1 MKCSSFKPSSS
12 TTKNRALH
20 VTLKKPLQ
28 HMKTKLTLACLALS
42 LITTAQTLEDAILKT
57 KNERFEAADADFKT
71 LIGKEP
77 GKGDYYFYYGEN
89 FFENEDMENANT
101 QFQKGSEVNATYPLN
116 YVGLGKVL
124 WYKGKEGDAKAMFYK
139 AATLGGN
146 KNAEVMR
153 QTAEAYIYAPNKN
166 LDEAIKLLNE
176 AIKLDP
182 KNPMN
187 YILLGDAQLE
197 KNPTDGSTPIK
208 SYQKASELN
217 PKSTLGIL
225 REGKL
230 YQRGRNY
237 QLALELYKKA
247 IGIDP
252 NFAPAYREI
261 AEVYMLAGQA
271 AKAIENWKKYLE
283 LNNSDYARYRYM
295 SALFNNKQYK
305 EAIEEGEN
313 LKKKGYS
320 DPSKVLYIERLLGYS
335 YDNVGTKGDTSSYS
349 KGLNSMYKFFEL
361 GGQKFKYIADDYKH
375 TGALLS
381 KLGKDSLGTLELEKG
396 IALDPTG
403 NCELW
408 ADVARIWTKAKN
420 YPKSIAAW
428 EKRMGCTK
436 AMTGQDHFELGRAY
450 YFAGNNKMKE
460 AATIKDA
467 KAKSAKEAEAN
478 PFYVKADSSFSKL
491 IQSAPNFAAGYF
503 WRGRSSSQLD
513 PTSEFGLAKPYYEKA
528 LELAKPE
535 EKTGTYKSNVTE
547 AYEYLGF
554 YYFLKNNKK
563 ANPDSDKWFNEL
575 KTIEPNNEKAKNYFN
590 PPKGNAPK
598 K

>member
-1 MKCSSFKPSSS
+1 
-12 TTKNRALH
+12 
-20 VTLKKPLQ
+20 
-28 HMKTKLTLACLALS
+28 MKTKLTIACLALS
-42 LITTAQTLEDAILKT
+42 LITSAQTLQDAILKT
-57 KNERFEAADADFKT
+57 YNERYEAAGADFAA
-71 LIGKEP
+71 LISREP
-77 GKGDYYFYYGEN
+77 NKGDYYFYYGEN
-89 FFENEDMENANT
+89 FFENEDLENANA
-101 QFQKGSEVNATYPLN
+101 QYKKGSEVNATYPLN
-116 YVGLGKVL
+116 YVGMGKVL
-124 WYKGKEGDAKAMFYK
+124 WYQGKEGDAKAMFYK
-139 AATLGGN
+139 AATLGA
-146 KNAEVMR
+146 KNAEVLR
-153 QTAEAYIYAPNKN
+153 ETAESYIYAPNKN

-176 AIKLDP
+176 AIKLDA

-237 QLALELYKKA
+237 NLALDLYKKA

-261 AEVYMLAGQA
+261 AEVYMMAGQA
-271 AKAIENWKKYLE
+271 KNAIENWKKYLE

-295 SALFNNKQYK
+295 TALYNNKQYK

-320 DPSKVLYIERLLGYS
+320 DQSKIVYIERLLGYS
-335 YDNVGTKGDTSSYS
+335 YDMVGTKGDTTSYS
-349 KGLNSMYKFFEL
+349 KGINSMNKFFEMA
-361 GGQKFKYIADDYKH
+361 GPEFKFLSDDYKH
-375 TGALLS
+375 KGALLS
-381 KLGKDSLGTLELEKG
+381 KLGKDSLGTVELEKG

-408 ADVARIWTKAKN
+408 AEVARIWTKAKN
-420 YPKSIAAW
+420 YPKSITAW

-436 AMTGQDHFELGRAY
+436 AMTGQDYFELGRAY
-450 YFAGNNKMKE
+450 YFAGNAKMKE

-467 KAKSAKEAEAN
+467 KAKAAKEMEAN

-491 IQSAPNFAAGYF
+491 IQMSPSFAAGYF

-513 PTSEFGLAKPYYEKA
+513 PTTTTGLAKPYYEKA
-528 LELAKPE
+528 LELTKPE
-535 EKTGTYKSNVTE
+535 EKTGTYKTNVIE
-547 AYEYLGF
+547 AYEYLG
-554 YYFLKNNKK
+554 YYYMVKNNNKP
-563 ANPDSDKWFNEL
+563 NPDSEKYFNEV
-575 KTIEPNNEKAKNYFN
+575 KTIDPANEKAKNYFN
-590 PPKGNAPK
+590 PPKQTAPK
-598 K
+598 KP